1 MHYSRHGHF
10 EIIYGGICRVADPSF
25 SGVTS
30 ALISQIL
37 FDRLSVE
44 EKVMFEK
51 YNGLYKKDYL
61 GLDGEDG
68 KYFEALAKDLDGKF
82 VSFELLALEGY

>member
-1 MHYSRHGHF
+1 
-10 EIIYGGICRVADPSF
+10 
-25 SGVTS
+25 
-30 ALISQIL
+30 L